1 MKKVHLKN
9 NKKRIS
15 ESFLETR
22 GINPKNFLLYLQESS
37 ILALPGIVVMLLI
50 VPIGSVINPFSNR
63 WLMSG
68 DPSQAYIGWEYFRHS
83 PLNQFPL
90 GLIPNLGVN
99 LDISVVYTDSIPL
112 LAIPF
117 KFLNPILPIAFQY
130 FGIWIS
136 MCFILISYHSG
147 RIFQMYTNSKY
158 KTFLGSSLVAISPV
172 LVFRMNWGHL
182 ALLAHFLI
190 LIAVRYILS
199 ANFNPRKWLTLVV
212 ISIFIHAYFFIM
224 ILAIFLMDLI
234 LKFQQHKVS
243 IREILK
249 SFCTVLVSSFL
260 SMLVIGYFTVRSS
273 IKSEGYG
280 IYRFNLISPI
290 SPLSGWS
297 KLLNEQIIG
306 PGDYEGFAFLG
317 LGIIFLLVI
326 ILPNVLRKRSYP
338 KNFFVVF
345 GFAVFSILI
354 SATNQIA
361 FGSINLLSYS
371 FPGFTEGTIGLF
383 NESFRSSGRFIWPL
397 YYTGLIL
404 IIRKSFEIKVSVN
417 LLLIALILQV
427 VDGNTAYSDF
437 RKKVEVQ
444 SLWTSTLEQP
454 ELRKLTKE
462 IRNVSFYPVKNYPDF
477 WQEVQYVTSR
487 QNIPVN
493 AGYFARWNENVR
505 SKMDFELRSDLLRGS
520 FLKNSLY
527 IINDQEVYDYVCSQQ
542 FIKIR
547 CLTVNSI
554 RIIVSNES

>member
-1 MKKVHLKN
+1 VKKVHLN
-9 NKKRIS
+9 DNKKSIG
-15 ESFLETR
+15 ESLIKNR
-22 GINPKNFLLYLQESS
+22 GINPKNFLPYLQECF
-37 ILALPGIVVMLLI
+37 ILALPGILVMLFI
-50 VPIGSVINPFSNR
+50 IPIGRVINPFSNR

-190 LIAVRYILS
+190 LMAVRYILS
-199 ANFNPRKWLTLVV
+199 ANFNPRKWLILVV

-224 ILAIFLMDLI
+224 ILTIFLIDLI
-234 LKFQQHKVS
+234 LKFQLHKVS

-297 KLLNEQIIG
+297 KLLNEQSIG

-317 LGIIFLLVI
+317 LGSIFLLTI

-338 KNFFVVF
+338 RSFLVVF
-345 GFAVFSILI
+345 GFAVFSILV

-361 FGSINLLSYS
+361 FGSINLFSYS

-397 YYTGLIL
+397 YYVGLIL
-404 IIRKSFEIKVSVN
+404 IIRKSFEIKASVN
-417 LLLIALILQV
+417 LLFIALILQL
-427 VDGNTAYSDF
+427 VDGNTAYSEF

-462 IRNVSFYPVKNYPDF
+462 IRKVLFYPVKNYPDF

-487 QNIPVN
+487 ENIPVN
-493 AGYFARWNENVR
+493 AGYFARWNENAR
-505 SKMDFELRSDLLRGS
+505 REMDFDLRSDLLRGS

-527 IINDQEVYDYVCSQQ
+527 IINDQEIYDDVCSQQ
-542 FIKIR
+542 FAKIR